1 MGTRKSQRD
10 TSMIR
15 YVAFLRGINVGGQ
28 KVIKMTD
35 LARLFESFGFEQVK
49 TYIASGNVLFDT
61 AEANADVIRGTEEGL
76 RAALGYDVRV
86 ILRTI
91 AEIEGIIKMDP
102 FKDVAPAEH
111 VRLYV
116 TFLSEE
122 PRSTLKLPYE
132 SSAGE
137 FQILQRK
144 GRDVFS
150 AVFLSEMSRS
160 VDGMTFIEKEFGTSS
175 TTRNW
180 NTVRKIAAL

>member
-1 MGTRKSQRD
+1 MV
-10 TSMIR
+10 R
-15 YVAFLRGINVGGQ
+15 YVAFLRGINVGGH
-28 KVIKMTD
+28 KVIKMSD
-35 LARLFESFGFEQVK
+35 LARLFESLGFQNVK

-61 AEANADVIRGTEEGL
+61 AEANPDAVITEIENGL
-76 RAALGYDVRV
+76 HTALGYEVRV

-91 AEIEGIIKMDP
+91 PEIEDLVRMDP
-102 FKDVAPAEH
+102 FKDVALGEH

-116 TFLSEE
+116 TFLAEE
-122 PRSTLKLPYE
+122 PRSTLKLPYK

-144 GRDVFS
+144 GRDIFS
-150 AVFLSEMSRS
+150 AVSLSGMSRS
-160 VDGMTFIEKEFGTSS
+160 VDGMTFVEKEFGSVS

>member
-1 MGTRKSQRD
+1 
-10 TSMIR
+10 MIR
-15 YVAFLRGINVGGQ
+15 YVAFLRGINVGGH

-35 LARLFESFGFEQVK
+35 LARLFESFGFEHVK

-61 AEANADVIRGTEEGL
+61 AEANADAVARGVEEGL
-76 RAALGYDVRV
+76 RAALGYDVLV

-102 FKDVAPAEH
+102 FKDVAPTEH

-144 GRDVFS
+144 GRDIFS
-150 AVFLSEMSRS
+150 AVSLSGMSRS
-160 VDGMTFIEKEFGTSS
+160 VDGMTFVEKEFGSVS